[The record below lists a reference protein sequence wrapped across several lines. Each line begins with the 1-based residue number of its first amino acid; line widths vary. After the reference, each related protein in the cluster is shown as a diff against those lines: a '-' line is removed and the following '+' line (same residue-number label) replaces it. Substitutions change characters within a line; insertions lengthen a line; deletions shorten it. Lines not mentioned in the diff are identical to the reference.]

1 MTATPPPPPWTV
13 TSVVERSYLMARD
26 NFAAFITISLVFN
39 AIALVVDLIGLG
51 VLGAIVHLACGVV
64 SAICLTWGALQA
76 MAGRKP
82 TWEAMFR
89 QMQGPLFGR
98 LLLLGVLQ
106 YLAIG
111 LSAIVVI
118 PPFFLLPLWA
128 VTIPAMMVERLE
140 LGAAFTRSADL
151 TRDRRMSILL
161 AFLLVMVILI
171 GGSLVIFLVLGH
183 SALGQL
189 VVWLFG
195 SVAATVLQPLSAIFY
210 VLLLEEKQG
219 VQVGQVAAA
228 LD

>member
-1 MTATPPPPPWTV
+1 MTAAPPPPPWTV

-26 NFAAFITISLVFN
+26 NFAAFVTISLVFN

-82 TWEAMFR
+82 AWEAMFR

-98 LLLLGVLQ
+98 LLLLGIIQ
-106 YLAIG
+106 YVAIG

-140 LGAAFTRSADL
+140 LGAAFSRSADL
-151 TRDRRMSILL
+151 TRHRRLAILL
-161 AFLLVMVILI
+161 TFLLVVVILI
-171 GGSLVIFLVLGH
+171 GGSLVIFLLLGH

-189 VVWLFG
+189 IVWLYG

-210 VLLLEEKQG
+210 VLLVEEKNGASVSQI
-219 VQVGQVAAA
+219 AAA
-228 LD
+228 LE